1 MTHTTDGHD
10 PGNHPDDL
18 RDDAEASL
26 DSEMTDSTDESDDA
40 VAEPADESVDD
51 DDAVSESAPG
61 SAFEPNMAELWPRIR
76 QVLADQKGGGLTV
89 KALARNLKM
98 DSIQTIGLR
107 RAVKRL
113 VKSGKLFLAKGK
125 TVVLPAHAM
134 KHVPERLVNREKPEP
149 EKFIRGIF
157 KRHPRGFGFVRPM
170 DKLGSGTKA
179 FDLFVAP
186 GDVGDTATGD
196 EVLVKRIPGSK
207 FKDKSSKEAR
217 IVKIL
222 KRSAGKF
229 VGTYFEEHGRAWVRL
244 DGIKFDQP
252 LELGDPGAKRVVD
265 GDKIAVEI
273 TRYPTS
279 ERRGTAVIVAVLGQH
294 GTPGVET
301 QMILHAFEYVTEF
314 PEPVAEEARAQAR
327 MFEALLAENKFTN
340 RTDFRDD
347 LIVTIDPATARDFD
361 DAISLHQYENGHWR
375 LRVHIAD
382 VSAFVEPGTILDDE
396 AKRRGNSVY
405 LPDLVIPM
413 LPEVISNSLASLQAG
428 EPRLAVTVEIHFDA
442 LGVVTGSE
450 VHRSV
455 INVRQRF
462 AYEQAFTVMMT
473 PPEAPVPGIEVTD
486 EVRRLVER
494 MHRLAMIL
502 RKRRFRRGALEL
514 NLPEIAL
521 SLNIDGT
528 AKEAHLVSHDE
539 SHQVIEEF
547 MLAANEAVARQLTQA
562 DIPFLRRAH
571 PEPDQLKLRDLATF
585 VEEVGYHL
593 NDPQDRFEL
602 QRLLRESAG
611 SPEEHAIHYALL
623 RSFKQATYTP
633 EVIGH
638 YALASKDY
646 CHFTSPIRRYPDLVS
661 HRQILD
667 VIRGKKPFSD
677 YDELFNIGESCTA
690 TEKKAEKA
698 ERELVKLKILL
709 YLQHHVGEIFEAI
722 ITGVEDY
729 GFYAQL
735 VLWPIDGLV
744 RLETLPSDGL
754 WYYEEASRSMIAK
767 RGGQRYRLGDRVR
780 LRVVDADPERRD
792 LLLMPADVPWDSSR
806 SLIRP
811 ATAPVRGGRPGPAR
825 KPVDSAS
832 GSPRGSGQ
840 KSRNAPP
847 AKGKS
852 QGRIRG
858 AKKTRKKR

>member
-1 MTHTTDGHD
+1 MADHSLNHTSEQTPHEQIQPEFDSAD
-10 PGNHPDDL
+10 
-18 RDDAEASL
+18 RAENQIHETEM
-26 DSEMTDSTDESDDA
+26 DSD
-40 VAEPADESVDD
+40 ADESQGDTK
-51 DDAVSESAPG
+51 SAL
-61 SAFEPNMAELWPRIR
+61 EPNMAELWPRIK
-76 QVLADQKGGGLTV
+76 QALMDHAGAGLTV
-89 KALARNLKM
+89 KSLARRLNM
-98 DSIQTIGLR
+98 DTVETIALR

-113 VKSGKLFLAKGK
+113 LKSGKLAMAGGK
-125 TVVLPAHAM
+125 TIVLPSKVLRQKAIRNE
-134 KHVPERLVNREKPEP
+134 PDRLVNREKEEP
-149 EKFIRGIF
+149 ESLIRGIF

-170 DKLGSGTKA
+170 DKLGAGTKT
-179 FDLFVAP
+179 FDLFVP
-186 GDVGDTATGD
+186 PDEVGDTATGD
-196 EVLVKRIPGSK
+196 EVLVKRVRGSK
-207 FKDKSSKEAR
+207 FKGKSSTEAR

-229 VGTYFEEHGRAWVRL
+229 VGTYYEERGRAWVRI

-265 GDKIAVEI
+265 GDKIAIEI
-273 TRYPTS
+273 TRYPTT
-279 ERRGTAVIVAVLGQH
+279 ERRGSAVIVEVLGQH

-301 QMILHAFEYVTEF
+301 QMILHAFELNPEF
-314 PEPVAEEARAQAR
+314 PEPVQDEARAQAR
-327 MFEALLAENKFTN
+327 MFEALLTENKFTN

-382 VSAFVEPGTILDDE
+382 VSAFVELGSILDEE
-396 AKRRGNSVY
+396 ARKRGNSVY
-405 LPDLVIPM
+405 LPDLVVPM

-428 EPRLAVTVEIHFDA
+428 EPRLAVTVEIHFDPD
-442 LGVVTGSE
+442 GVVTGAD

-455 INVRQRF
+455 ILVRQRF

-473 PPEAPVPGIEVTD
+473 PPETPVAGLEVSD
-486 EVRRLVER
+486 EVRRLLER

-521 SLNIDGT
+521 SLNLDGS

-547 MLAANEAVARQLTQA
+547 MLAANEAVARHLTQV

-571 PEPDQLKLRDLATF
+571 PDPDPLKLRELAVF
-585 VEEVGYHL
+585 VNEVGFHL
-593 NDPQDRFEL
+593 TDPQNRFEL
-602 QRLLRESAG
+602 QRLLKESAG
-611 SPEEHAIHYALL
+611 QPEEHALHYALL
-623 RSFKQATYTP
+623 RSLKQASYTP

-667 VIRGKKPFSD
+667 IIRGRKPFAD
-677 YDELFNIGESCTA
+677 LEELHNIGEQCTA

-744 RLETLPSDGL
+744 RLETLPADGL
-754 WYYEEASRSMIAK
+754 WYYEEASRSLIAK

-780 LRVVDADPERRD
+780 LRVIDADVDRRD
-792 LLLMPADVPWDSSR
+792 LLLMPADVPWDSSKVVVR
-806 SLIRP
+806 QAS
-811 ATAPVRGGRPGPAR
+811 APVRGGRPGQAAR
-825 KPVDSAS
+825 RDDGAAGK
-832 GSPRGSGQ
+832 PRGDGFRP
-840 KSRNAPP
+840 RNAAP
-847 AKGKS
+847 KGKS

-858 AKKTRKKR
+858 AKKSRKKR